1 MAFVCLRAKA
11 TRHGKS
17 RMKSEKAEAA
27 SLKPARD
34 RKKKTSQHVNR
45 RNVWLIVATVLLVLG
60 SVFAFMPPQEKINQ
74 GLDIQ
79 GGLSVVLT
87 AKSTSGDAVSSED
100 MEKSRSII
108 ESRVNALGA
117 SEASVSLQG
126 NDQILVQIPGLSDT
140 EAALDTIGRT
150 GKLEFARL
158 DSFTDETVKTKI
170 DNGQYV
176 TQETVTDAAGNKFPT
191 GKQSY
196 DLEVAEGTYTPLVTG
211 SDITRVTVDKESEA
225 SANYA
230 VDITLNS
237 EGAKAFEEATRDLA
251 ADHGK
256 IVIILDG
263 KVQSAPAVQGVI
275 SGGNV
280 SITGNYTMDEAKA
293 LQTVLESG
301 SLPVSFEYAQSQTV
315 GPTLGQD
322 ALASGVLVAAIGLAL
337 VMLYLLVFYHG
348 LGLITAAAMAV
359 FACLYLGI
367 LALLSHFGLFSL
379 SMAGIAGVVL
389 TIGMAA
395 DSSILTLERF
405 REEIRMGRS
414 VRAASIT
421 GVRHGILTSIDA
433 RPGNACFRAH
443 AVLPG
448 QRIGQGLRPYAR
460 AWHSVRHCDD
470 AAVQG
475 TDYSPARAALH
486 REASRLLGRARLR
499 KRCAVFPGRE
509 TGRKPQRRARP
520 LHQAR
525 YQRAGL
531 EEVLP
536 ERRCCCHGA
545 CRCDY
550 WRARPAVRH

>member
-1 MAFVCLRAKA
+1 M
-11 TRHGKS
+11 
-17 RMKSEKAEAA
+17 
-27 SLKPARD
+27 
-34 RKKKTSQHVNR
+34 NR

-280 SITGNYTMDEAKA
+280 SITGNYTHGRSQGAANRARVGFAAGELRVRAEPNRWPDAWTKMRLLPAC
-293 LQTVLESG
+293 
-301 SLPVSFEYAQSQTV
+301 SLPQSAWRSSCSTCSSSIMAW
-315 GPTLGQD
+315 
-322 ALASGVLVAAIGLAL
+322 ALSPLPPWP
-337 VMLYLLVFYHG
+337 
-348 LGLITAAAMAV
+348 
-359 FACLYLGI
+359 C
-367 LALLSHFGLFSL
+367 SHVCTWAFWRCCRISGLFSL
-379 SMAGIAGVVL
+379 SLAGIAGVVL

-433 RPGNACFRAH
+433 DLVTLVSALTLFFLASASVKGF
-443 AVLPG
+443 
-448 QRIGQGLRPYAR
+448 GLTLALGILCDI
-460 AWHSVRHCDD
+460 VDD
-470 AAVQG
+470 AAC
-475 TDYSPARAALH
+475 SRRRSFACSRRAAIAKH
-486 REASRLLGRARLR
+486 PGFWGVRDCEDAAPYF
-499 KRCAVFPGRE
+499 AGRE
-509 TGRKPQRRARP
+509 DEAESRQKTCTA
-520 LHQAR
+520 ASSSAIFNV
-525 YQRAGL
+525 AGL
-531 EEVLP
+531 EE
-536 ERRCCCHGA
+536 A
-545 CRCDY
+545 TS
-550 WRARPAVRH
+550 

>member
-1 MAFVCLRAKA
+1 MVFVCLRAKA

-158 DSFTDETVKTKI
+158 DSFTYETVKTKI

-275 SGGNV
+275 SGGRVRCRWASSTRRAKPLARRLAKMRLLLACLWPQSAWRSLCSTCSSSIMAWVLSPLPPWPCSHVYTWAFWRCFRILACSAYRWRASRASCSPLVWPPTRRFLRSSV
-280 SITGNYTMDEAKA
+280 SVRK
-293 LQTVLESG
+293 
-301 SLPVSFEYAQSQTV
+301 YAW
-315 GPTLGQD
+315 
-322 ALASGVLVAAIGLAL
+322 
-337 VMLYLLVFYHG
+337 
-348 LGLITAAAMAV
+348 AAA
-359 FACLYLGI
+359 
-367 LALLSHFGLFSL
+367 
-379 SMAGIAGVVL
+379 
-389 TIGMAA
+389 
-395 DSSILTLERF
+395 
-405 REEIRMGRS
+405 
-414 VRAASIT
+414 
-421 GVRHGILTSIDA
+421 
-433 RPGNACFRAH
+433 
-443 AVLPG
+443 
-448 QRIGQGLRPYAR
+448 
-460 AWHSVRHCDD
+460 
-470 AAVQG
+470 
-475 TDYSPARAALH
+475 
-486 REASRLLGRARLR
+486 
-499 KRCAVFPGRE
+499 CAP
-509 TGRKPQRRARP
+509 RP
-520 LHQAR
+520 L
-525 YQRAGL
+525 RA
-531 EEVLP
+531 
-536 ERRCCCHGA
+536 CA
-545 CRCDY
+545 T
-550 WRARPAVRH
+550 AF